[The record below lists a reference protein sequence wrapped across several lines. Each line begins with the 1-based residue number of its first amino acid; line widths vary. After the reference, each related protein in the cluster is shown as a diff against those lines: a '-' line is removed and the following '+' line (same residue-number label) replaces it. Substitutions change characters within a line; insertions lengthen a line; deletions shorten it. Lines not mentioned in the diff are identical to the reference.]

1 MSSAHVGCW
10 VDAMGAQHPPDR
22 TGRGV
27 AAKAQQLATDPL
39 VAPPRILAGE
49 PNDQLLH
56 LVGNRWPSPRCRRVG
71 PPPTHHAP
79 VPAEQRL
86 RLDQEHRPADPTDV
100 AAQRREQGAIF
111 GLQPG
116 PWMLATQDREFVTQ
130 DQDLDLL
137 GVGRP
142 AAEHDQLK
150 DAAQR
155 QVDE

>member
-1 MSSAHVGCW
+1 M
-10 VDAMGAQHPPDR
+10 
-22 TGRGV
+22 
-27 AAKAQQLATDPL
+27 
-39 VAPPRILAGE
+39 
-49 PNDQLLH
+49 
-56 LVGNRWPSPRCRRVG
+56 
-71 PPPTHHAP
+71 
-79 VPAEQRL
+79 
-86 RLDQEHRPADPTDV
+86 

-155 QVDE
+155 QVDERPDHRHLAEEGEQATTHRSLRSSQTRWSPAPSTSGTPALFRNYPIQELLVGGVGELCRRVPERASIKAKVLPS